1 MRSLAVVIPTR
12 DRGATVADAAR
23 AVLRDQSDFELVV
36 VDQSANDET
45 ESALQMVRYSRL
57 TVIRSSMRGI
67 SNARNAG
74 VAATSADIVAF
85 TDDDCR
91 PEPGW
96 ASALHRVFVDDPD
109 AALVFGRVYLPPLAH
124 LLGFAATF
132 EPGRRILQGG
142 VPTPDAGIG
151 IGASFAVRRRILERL
166 GGFDPLLGVGAPVFH
181 AGEELDLLLRAMHAG
196 YRVVNTTECGVLH
209 LGVRTGADIRPLA
222 MNYQIGTGAALAK
235 HARVAGLSGLRDIL
249 RWTRYFV
256 SQAIRSSI
264 RRQRAEFGFPC
275 YFVAGALMTLRYRL
289 NPIDG
294 MFQLRG

>member
-1 MRSLAVVIPTR
+1 MTSLAVVIPTR
-12 DRGATVADAAR
+12 DRGATAADAAR
-23 AVLRDQSDFELVV
+23 AVLRDPSDFELVV
-36 VDQSANDET
+36 VDQSANNDT
-45 ESALQMVRYSRL
+45 ENALRLVRDSRL
-57 TVIRSSMRGI
+57 TVIRSTMRGI

-74 VAATSADIVAF
+74 VSATSADIIAF

-96 ASALHRVFVDDPD
+96 ASALNRVFSDDPD

-124 LLGFAATF
+124 FLGFAASF
-132 EPGRRILQGG
+132 EPGRRILEGG
-142 VPTPDAGIG
+142 VPTPEAGIG
-151 IGASFAVRRRILERL
+151 IGASFAVRRSILDRL

-196 YRVVNTTECGVLH
+196 YRVVNATECGVLH

-222 MNYQIGTGAALAK
+222 VNYQIGTGAALAK

-249 RWTRYFV
+249 RWTSYFV
-256 SQAIRSSI
+256 SQAVRGSI
-264 RRQRAEFGFPC
+264 RRHRSELGAPC

-294 MFQLRG
+294 MFQTRG